1 MEGGQDNPIGEKE
14 SQEQAKESTVQPTKN
29 QVSGSVA

>member
-14 SQEQAKESTVQPTKN
+14 SQEQAKESTVQPIKIKWAA
-29 QVSGSVA
+29 V